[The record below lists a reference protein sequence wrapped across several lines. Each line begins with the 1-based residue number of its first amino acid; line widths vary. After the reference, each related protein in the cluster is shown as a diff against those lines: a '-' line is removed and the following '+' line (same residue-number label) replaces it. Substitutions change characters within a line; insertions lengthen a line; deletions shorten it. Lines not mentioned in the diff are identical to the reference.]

1 MKYLRRSQSTNNRA
15 QNKKFQINNVIL
27 QYENHHMKRIIFLF
41 THFLITIALSAHA
54 PIVDGVSKQL
64 AVERRAQVQ
73 DVRYALSFSIP
84 EEKAKP
90 VTGEVTISFEWLG
103 KKSDSLQ
110 IDFQGEISGR
120 IQINGKARVADH
132 RHEHVIIPGHLL
144 KSSKANHVAVAFVSR
159 DKALN
164 RNDDYLYTLFV
175 PDHARSVF
183 PCFDQP
189 DIKARFQL
197 SLQQPNGWT
206 AIGNGTVLSS
216 TPQNGGKTHLEFGVT
231 DLLPTYLF
239 SFTAGKFHTATAR
252 RDGRELTILHR
263 EDDSKKTAQLDTIFD
278 QASLSLRWLEEY
290 THIKQPF
297 QKYGLVVLPGYQ
309 FGGMEH
315 PGCIQLRDQ
324 TIFLDDNPTIDE
336 RLNRLQL
343 IAHETAHLWFG
354 DLVTMRWFDDVWTKE
369 VFANFMADKIAREQ
383 FPDINHDINFLKTHY
398 LLALSTDRTKGTHP
412 IQQPLDNLNNAGLLY
427 GNIIYHKAPIMMRQ
441 LEEKMGAEAFRSGLQ
456 KYLKTVSFANAT
468 WDELIDILDHE
479 RPDAA
484 MKDFDALWVKKKG
497 LAEVAIHAE
506 NEDFDPMA
514 YGHYVMDD
522 NSRQWLLSHWHTLP
536 ETQRYAAMIY
546 IHDSYLRHRTS
557 NAEAFSSL
565 MDGVRQQDN
574 QLVTTTCFSLLYDIL
589 TDTPPT
595 LRDDY
600 EMEMMTYGMQCADKS
615 MRRRLL
621 QGLTTKATSP
631 AVVDTIHQIW
641 KDADH
646 DVFNDRDYM
655 NMAYHLA
662 LLMPDGWEYILSTQ
676 RQRMKNAD
684 LLKEF
689 DFVSRGCTPLLTQQ
703 QQLFESLLQKENR
716 AIEPYASALLS
727 LLNDPLREPYSN
739 RYILPALEKLEEV
752 QQTGDIF
759 FPLNWCQALLS
770 GHRSKEAAQLV
781 KQFLQT
787 HPNYPENL
795 KGKLLQAAYRTLNIE
810 E

>member
-1 MKYLRRSQSTNNRA
+1 MA
-15 QNKKFQINNVIL
+15 INV
-27 QYENHHMKRIIFLF
+27 FF
-41 THFLITIALSAHA
+41 TVMLITIAMPLHA
-54 PIVDGVSKQL
+54 MCPTATYSPAPVTDGVSKQL

-73 DVRYALSFSIP
+73 DVRYVLSFNIP

-90 VTGEVTISFEWLG
+90 VTGEGTISFEWQG

-110 IDFQGEISGR
+110 IDFQGEVSGHIR
-120 IQINGKARVADH
+120 VNGKARPAYH
-132 RHEHVIIPGHLL
+132 RREHIIIPGRLL
-144 KSSKANHVAVAFVSR
+144 KCGKVNHVKVAFVSG

-197 SLQQPNGWT
+197 ALQLPSEWT
-206 AIGNGTVLSS
+206 AISNGKSLPN
-216 TPQNGGKTHLEFGVT
+216 TPQGGGRTSFGFEET

-239 SFTAGKFHTATAR
+239 SFTAGKFHTATAW

-263 EDDSKKTAQLDTIFD
+263 EDDSKKTSQLDTIFD
-278 QASLSLRWLEEY
+278 QAALSLRWLEEY

-324 TIFLDDNPTIDE
+324 TVFLDDNPTIDE

-343 IAHETAHLWFG
+343 IAHETSHLWFG
-354 DLVTMRWFDDVWTKE
+354 DLVTMRWFNDVWTKE

-383 FPDINHDINFLKTHY
+383 YPDINHDINFLKTHY
-398 LLALSTDRTKGTHP
+398 LLALSTDRTEGTHP

-441 LEEKMGAEAFRSGLQ
+441 LEERMGAEAFQRGLQ
-456 KYLKTVSFANAT
+456 KYLKKFSFANAT
-468 WDELIDILDHE
+468 WDDLIDILDHE

-484 MKDFDALWVKKKG
+484 LKDFDALWVKKKG
-497 LAEVAIHAE
+497 LAEVMVHAE
-506 NEDFDPMA
+506 NGDFDPMA
-514 YGHYVMDD
+514 YGRYVMGG
-522 NSRQWLLSHWHTLP
+522 NSRQWLLSQWFTLP

-546 IHDSYLRHRTS
+546 IHDSYLRHQTS
-557 NAEAFSSL
+557 NAEAFTSL
-565 MDGVRQQDN
+565 INGVRQQDN
-574 QLVTTTCFSLLYDIL
+574 QLVTATCFSLLHDIL
-589 TDTPPT
+589 TDTPSS
-595 LRDDY
+595 LRPDY
-600 EMEMMTYGMQCADKS
+600 EKEMMTFGMQCADKS
-615 MRRRLL
+615 LRRRLL
-621 QGLTTKATSP
+621 QGLTTRAISP
-631 AVVDTIHQIW
+631 AIVDTIYKIW
-641 KDADH
+641 ETADH
-646 DVFNDRDYM
+646 EVFNDRDYM
-655 NMAYHLA
+655 GMAYHLA
-662 LLMPDGWEYILSTQ
+662 LMIPDRCEQILSTQ
-676 RQRMKNAD
+676 RQRLKNAD
-684 LLKEF
+684 LIKEF
-689 DFVSRGCTPLLTQQ
+689 DFVSRGCTPDTNEQQ
-703 QQLFESLLQKENR
+703 RLFESLLLKENR

-727 LLNDPLREPYSN
+727 LLNDPLREPFSN

-770 GHRSKEAAQLV
+770 GHRSKEARNLV
-781 KQFLQT
+781 RQFLQT

-795 KGKLLQAAYRTLNIE
+795 KGKLLQAAYRTMNNE
-810 E
+810 K